1 MDECFSKGVIP
12 LGLYGN
18 IVLAHRAAIDATKST
33 GRKKAEEAL
42 KNGEMIIRDGWD

>member
-1 MDECFSKGVIP
+1 MDECFVEGVIP

-33 GRKKAEEAL
+33 QREAAYAARAAKL
-42 KNGEMIIRDGWD
+42 F